1 MPAPQP
7 VNLHSPLTA
16 KQLEQIPP
24 GTKDVQFCAPLTEAD
39 FRRLVDFL
47 RQRPELGL
55 RTFTHWGA
63 LGDERDVDFLV
74 HFPFLKRLEIGIFR
88 LRDLSGIA
96 HVAPSLEDFAF
107 AQTSRPWS
115 LSFLADCPRLKTLYL
130 EKQPRDI
137 EVIGQ
142 LKQLEDLTLRSI
154 TLPDLSL
161 LLPLKK
167 LLSLDIKLGGTRDLR
182 LLPEI
187 GRLRYLELWQILG
200 LADLDVLGE
209 VATLQSLFL
218 QALKQVQRLP
228 SLKQLKRLR
237 RVCLEKMGGIRD
249 LAPLATAPALEELA
263 ICDMK
268 HLSPADFQCFVG
280 HRQLRAATIGLG
292 SVRKDR
298 EIAAL
303 LQLPEAPP
311 GTEFQFR

>member
-1 MPAPQP
+1 MPTF
-7 VNLHSPLTA
+7 VELRSPITA
-16 KQLEQIPP
+16 KVLQQIPAD
-24 GTKDVQFCAPLTEAD
+24 TRTVQFSTQLNEAD
-39 FRRLVDFL
+39 FRRLADFL
-47 RQRPELGL
+47 RQRPEIGL

-63 LGDERDVDFLV
+63 LGEERDVDFLV
-74 HFPFLKRLEIGIFR
+74 HFPFLKRLEIGIYR

-96 HVAPSLEDFAF
+96 HVAPSLEEFTF

-137 EVIGQ
+137 EVLGQ

-218 QALKQVQRLP
+218 QALKQVKHLP
-228 SLKQLKRLR
+228 SLKNLKRLR
-237 RVCLEKMGGIRD
+237 RVDLEKMSGIRD
-249 LAPLATAPALEELA
+249 LAPLAAAPALEELA

-280 HRQLRAATIGLG
+280 HRRLRAATIGLG

-311 GTEFQFR
+311 STEFQFK